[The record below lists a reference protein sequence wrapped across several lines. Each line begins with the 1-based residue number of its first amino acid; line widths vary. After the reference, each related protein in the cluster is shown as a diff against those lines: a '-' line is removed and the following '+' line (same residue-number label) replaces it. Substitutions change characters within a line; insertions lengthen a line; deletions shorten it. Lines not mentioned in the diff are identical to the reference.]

1 MKLEIRD
8 RCRQHNKTLRNIT
21 NQLLG
26 ARTVIGIR
34 TLDNRRGNEKHDF
47 ETD

>member
-1 MKLEIRD
+1 MQVAQQNIA
-8 RCRQHNKTLRNIT
+8 NIT